1 MKTDKRTQLL
11 KILSD
16 ASQSISSAALAN
28 MLGTSERTVRNYIKA
43 INEEGKAVITSSREG
58 YRLESH
64 TASLDTLPNE
74 AESRVWKVL
83 SDLLTSKEGV
93 NAFDEAEALYVSSST
108 ILNTVIPQ
116 VKEIAKEYDL
126 RIESQKYQFYLRGS
140 EQNRRKMI
148 GSLAVR
154 NTYGF
159 FNSKDALEQ
168 LFPSQD
174 IDGIMQ
180 ELFIVPFSLVSAIP
194 SLWAILRRFV
204 PVLPDISPL
213 STFSFGLIGLFVVF
227 VIPYNCLQKIEKKD
241 RSMIA
246 GFTGIGAYMMCMN
259 FQTVD
264 GGSLVSMNKFGAG
277 GMFTAMVV
285 GLMVAVIYKLL
296 AKYSFF
302 GEDSVIPDFVKNW
315 FDNIAAILISLTVAY
330 LFTYIAKIDVFAMVQ
345 ILMKPVTSFAQ
356 SAPGVIMIVFL
367 QNVFYFFGVSGWVF
381 TPVTRSI
388 TQAAIAE
395 NAELV
400 AAGLAPKNIYAYGF
414 SRYHHIGGQGA
425 TLPLALFMLRA
436 KSKKFRLL
444 GKATLVPS
452 IFNINEPLQY
462 GAVVGNP
469 FMLIPTVLIA
479 IILPGFS
486 YLWFAMGWGTINY
499 VNFDMNF
506 APNAVSAFFM
516 SGGDWRNVL
525 LICINFVLAA
535 LIWYP
540 FFKAADKA
548 ECKKE
553 AEREAAKAAKKAA
566 KAAVKA

>member
-1 MKTDKRTQLL
+1 MME
-11 KILSD
+11 KIQAWIEKHL
-16 ASQSISSAALAN
+16 
-28 MLGTSERTVRNYIKA
+28 VPV
-43 INEEGKAVITSSREG
+43 INKITSNFWFG
-58 YRLESH
+58 IV
-64 TASLDTLPNE
+64 AD
-74 AESRVWKVL
+74 
-83 SDLLTSKEGV
+83 
-93 NAFDEAEALYVSSST
+93 
-108 ILNTVIPQ
+108 
-116 VKEIAKEYDL
+116 
-126 RIESQKYQFYLRGS
+126 
-140 EQNRRKMI
+140 
-148 GSLAVR
+148 AV
-154 NTYGF
+154 
-159 FNSKDALEQ
+159 
-168 LFPSQD
+168 
-174 IDGIMQ
+174 
-180 ELFIVPFSLVSAIP
+180 LFIVPFSMVSAIP

-315 FDNIAAILISLTVAY
+315 FDNIAAILISLTIAY
-330 LFTYIAKIDVFAMVQ
+330 LFTYVAKIDVFAMVQ
-345 ILMKPVTSFAQ
+345 VLMKPVTSFAQ
-356 SAPGVIMIVFL
+356 SAPGVIIIVFL

-388 TQAAIAE
+388 TQAAIDE

-452 IFNINEPLQY
+452 IFNINEPLLFGLPIVYNINLVVPFILAPMASSMFGYLAIATHFVPKITAQQPWPTPVGLSGFIATQSWQGALVSVLCAVIA
-462 GAVVGNP
+462 GAVWFP
-469 FMLIPTVLIA
+469 FIHGYDLK
-479 IILPGFS
+479 
-486 YLWFAMGWGTINY
+486 
-499 VNFDMNF
+499 
-506 APNAVSAFFM
+506 
-516 SGGDWRNVL
+516 
-525 LICINFVLAA
+525 LA
-535 LIWYP
+535 
-540 FFKAADKA
+540 
-548 ECKKE
+548 KKE
-553 AEREAAKAAKKAA
+553 AEGATEA
-566 KAAVKA
+566 

>member
-1 MKTDKRTQLL
+1 MME
-11 KILSD
+11 KIQAWIEKHL
-16 ASQSISSAALAN
+16 
-28 MLGTSERTVRNYIKA
+28 VPV
-43 INEEGKAVITSSREG
+43 INKITSNFWFG
-58 YRLESH
+58 IV
-64 TASLDTLPNE
+64 AD
-74 AESRVWKVL
+74 
-83 SDLLTSKEGV
+83 
-93 NAFDEAEALYVSSST
+93 
-108 ILNTVIPQ
+108 
-116 VKEIAKEYDL
+116 
-126 RIESQKYQFYLRGS
+126 
-140 EQNRRKMI
+140 
-148 GSLAVR
+148 AV
-154 NTYGF
+154 
-159 FNSKDALEQ
+159 
-168 LFPSQD
+168 
-174 IDGIMQ
+174 
-180 ELFIVPFSLVSAIP
+180 LFIVPFSMVSAIP

-425 TLPLALFMLRA
+425 TLPLALFMPVSYTHLRSSVCWA
-436 KSKKFRLL
+436 RLRWCPPSSTSTSL
-444 GKATLVPS
+444 CSTVQSSAT
-452 IFNINEPLQY
+452 PL
-462 GAVVGNP
+462 
-469 FMLIPTVLIA
+469 
-479 IILPGFS
+479 
-486 YLWFAMGWGTINY
+486 
-499 VNFDMNF
+499 
-506 APNAVSAFFM
+506 
-516 SGGDWRNVL
+516 
-525 LICINFVLAA
+525 C
-535 LIWYP
+535 
-540 FFKAADKA
+540 
-548 ECKKE
+548 
-553 AEREAAKAAKKAA
+553 
-566 KAAVKA
+566 

>member
-1 MKTDKRTQLL
+1 MME
-11 KILSD
+11 KIQAWIEKHL
-16 ASQSISSAALAN
+16 
-28 MLGTSERTVRNYIKA
+28 VPV
-43 INEEGKAVITSSREG
+43 INKITSNFWFG
-58 YRLESH
+58 IV
-64 TASLDTLPNE
+64 AD
-74 AESRVWKVL
+74 AI
-83 SDLLTSKEGV
+83 
-93 NAFDEAEALYVSSST
+93 LY
-108 ILNTVIPQ
+108 
-116 VKEIAKEYDL
+116 
-126 RIESQKYQFYLRGS
+126 
-140 EQNRRKMI
+140 
-148 GSLAVR
+148 
-154 NTYGF
+154 
-159 FNSKDALEQ
+159 
-168 LFPSQD
+168 
-174 IDGIMQ
+174 
-180 ELFIVPFSLVSAIP
+180 IVPFSMVSAIP

-227 VIPYNCLQKIEKKD
+227 VIPYNCLQKIDKKD

-345 ILMKPVTSFAQ
+345 VLMKPVTSFAQ
-356 SAPGVIMIVFL
+356 SAPGVIIIVFL

-486 YLWFAMGWGTINY
+486 YLWFAMGWGTDRKS
-499 VNFDMNF
+499 V
-506 APNAVSAFFM
+506 V
-516 SGGDWRNVL
+516 
-525 LICINFVLAA
+525 
-535 LIWYP
+535 
-540 FFKAADKA
+540 
-548 ECKKE
+548 
-553 AEREAAKAAKKAA
+553 
-566 KAAVKA
+566 

>member
-1 MKTDKRTQLL
+1 MME
-11 KILSD
+11 KIQAWIEKHL
-16 ASQSISSAALAN
+16 
-28 MLGTSERTVRNYIKA
+28 VPV
-43 INEEGKAVITSSREG
+43 INKITSNFWFG
-58 YRLESH
+58 IV
-64 TASLDTLPNE
+64 AD
-74 AESRVWKVL
+74 
-83 SDLLTSKEGV
+83 
-93 NAFDEAEALYVSSST
+93 
-108 ILNTVIPQ
+108 
-116 VKEIAKEYDL
+116 
-126 RIESQKYQFYLRGS
+126 
-140 EQNRRKMI
+140 
-148 GSLAVR
+148 AV
-154 NTYGF
+154 
-159 FNSKDALEQ
+159 
-168 LFPSQD
+168 
-174 IDGIMQ
+174 
-180 ELFIVPFSLVSAIP
+180 LFIVPFSMVSAIP

-315 FDNIAAILISLTVAY
+315 FDNIAAILISLTIAY
-330 LFTYIAKIDVFAMVQ
+330 LFTYVAKIDVFAMVQ
-345 ILMKPVTSFAQ
+345 VLMKPVTSFAQ
-356 SAPGVIMIVFL
+356 SAPGVIIIVFL

-479 IILPGFS
+479 IILPG
-486 YLWFAMGWGTINY
+486 
-499 VNFDMNF
+499 
-506 APNAVSAFFM
+506 
-516 SGGDWRNVL
+516 GDWRNVL

-566 KAAVKA
+566 KAAAKA